1 MLKQS
6 LSQAFPNLLVMR
18 YPDLA
23 YLRNYLQ
30 TNKEYPTIIL
40 LPAELEEGVG
50 YLEKEFPFCRTIQ
63 VGDKMVDGVTLNLQN
78 KDEVLYLMGQLMS
91 RIEDN
96 ISKANRIGKISHTS
110 NDDDIKLL
118 PLADSSQ
125 KVYIL
130 YN

>member
-23 YLRNYLQ
+23 YLRSYLQ

-63 VGDKMVDGVTLNLQN
+63 VGDKMVDEVTLNLQN

>member
-63 VGDKMVDGVTLNLQN
+63 VGDKMVDEVTLNLQN